1 MNELDKI
8 APGLSKMKRKLPYKI
23 PENYFDE
30 FPERLQQRVNKE
42 EITPVLH
49 RSRIIQFI
57 KPAIGIAASLT
68 IAALII
74 YSLLRDLPS
83 GNQTA
88 SNSVTLTEEEGL
100 ITFIEKIDES
110 SFFSLIEESLPEE
123 EDELYEEELL
133 SYICSNMSE
142 YEIYLENN
150 N

>member
-1 MNELDKI
+1 MNELEKI
-8 APGLSKMKRKLPYKI
+8 APGLSKMKRKLPYKV

-30 FPERLQQRVNKE
+30 FPERLQQRLDE
-42 EITPVLH
+42 EKITPVLH
-49 RSRIIQFI
+49 KNRIIQFI
-57 KPAIGIAASLT
+57 RPAIGIAASIA

-74 YSLLRDLPS
+74 YSLFRDLPS

-88 SNSVTLTEEEGL
+88 SNSATMTEEEGL
-100 ITFIEKIDES
+100 ITFIEKIDET
-110 SFFSLIEESLPEE
+110 SFFTLIHEPLTEEGE
-123 EDELYEEELL
+123 ELYEEELL